1 MMKNYNPF
9 SKTLAIGDG
18 GNDVSMIMEAHIGV
32 GIYGEEGLRA
42 VQNSDYAIGEFRFL
56 HELLFYHGRTNY
68 IRNAQCILYFFYKNF
83 VFTFLQFVF
92 GFYCN
97 FTGQTIIDDWFI
109 TLFNLLFTSLPLGAR
124 ALLDHDV
131 KPNGGEIVYLML
143 PFLYLENRE
152 NPDFTVR
159 KFFLTLLKGIIHSL
173 INFFCVVYMLDDSVN
188 SDGDMGGLWF
198 ISVNLFSNILIIVS
212 IELLI
217 LTKYHTWV
225 NFVIMFVITFIAY
238 IIFIIIV
245 HNLSLF
251 NSYGTMNVAFSS
263 GKTWLNMLLVGG
275 TCGLIDYFLLGV
287 EFIFFPSLASKIR
300 VLINKK
306 INMNLDNFQGM
317 PELIKDIL
325 GNYTGFTSE
334 PESEKSESNK
344 SKVDIINV
352 ESVNEGGESNKNE
365 QEVMKMKN
373 NRTTKELNVRKEGE
387 DSQNTKEENQNNN
400 NRTKSTTK
408 PDVVL
413 NQSNKKNKEII
424 IEGDTNS
431 KEAFIK

>member
-1 MMKNYNPF
+1 
-9 SKTLAIGDG
+9 
-18 GNDVSMIMEAHIGV
+18 
-32 GIYGEEGLRA
+32 
-42 VQNSDYAIGEFRFL
+42 
-56 HELLFYHGRTNY
+56 
-68 IRNAQCILYFFYKNF
+68 
-83 VFTFLQFVF
+83 LQFVF

-131 KPNGGEIVYLML
+131 KPNDGEIVYLML

-225 NFVIMFVITFIAY
+225 NFVIMVVITFIAY

-352 ESVNEGGESNKNE
+352 DSLNEGGESNKNE

-373 NRTTKELNVRKEGE
+373 NRTTKELNVKKEGE

>member
-1 MMKNYNPF
+1 M
-9 SKTLAIGDG
+9 L
-18 GNDVSMIMEAHIGV
+18 
-32 GIYGEEGLRA
+32 IYL
-42 VQNSDYAIGEFRFL
+42 V
-56 HELLFYHGRTNY
+56 
-68 IRNAQCILYFFYKNF
+68 
-83 VFTFLQFVF
+83 
-92 GFYCN
+92 
-97 FTGQTIIDDWFI
+97 
-109 TLFNLLFTSLPLGAR
+109 
-124 ALLDHDV
+124 
-131 KPNGGEIVYLML
+131 
-143 PFLYLENRE
+143 
-152 NPDFTVR
+152 
-159 KFFLTLLKGIIHSL
+159 
-173 INFFCVVYMLDDSVN
+173 
-188 SDGDMGGLWF
+188 
-198 ISVNLFSNILIIVS
+198 ILIIVS

-225 NFVIMFVITFIAY
+225 NFVIMLVITFIAY

-325 GNYTGFTSE
+325 GNYTGFTE
-334 PESEKSESNK
+334 NNK

-352 ESVNEGGESNKNE
+352 DSLNEGGESNKNE

-373 NRTTKELNVRKEGE
+373 NRTTKELNVKKEGE